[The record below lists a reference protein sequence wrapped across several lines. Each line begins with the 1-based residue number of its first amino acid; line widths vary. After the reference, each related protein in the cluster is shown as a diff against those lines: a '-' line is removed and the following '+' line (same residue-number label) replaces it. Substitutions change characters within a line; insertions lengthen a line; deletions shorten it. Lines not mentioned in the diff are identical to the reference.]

1 MAQLQLANKKALT
14 LAAAKQIVAA
24 AEEEARRNDWTMVI
38 CIVDDGAH
46 LIYLERMD
54 GTQIAS
60 VTVAQDKAAT
70 AVRFKRTTKALED
83 AVAGGRL
90 VVMKLG
96 GATPIEGG
104 VPIVVSGQ
112 VIGGIGVSGGTS
124 PQDGQ
129 VAAAGLAV
137 LES

>member
-1 MAQLQLANKKALT
+1 MTQLRLGTKKVLT
-14 LAAAKQIVAA
+14 LDAAKQILTAA
-24 AEEEARRNDWTMVI
+24 QVEARRNDWTMVI
-38 CIVDDGAH
+38 CVVDDGAH
-46 LIYLERMD
+46 LICLERMD

-70 AVRFKRTTKALED
+70 AVRFKRPTKALED
-83 AVAGGRL
+83 AVSGGRL

-104 VPIVVSGQ
+104 LPIVVGGQ

-124 PQDGQ
+124 PQDGV
-129 VAAAGLAV
+129 VAAAGLTV
-137 LES
+137 VEN